1 MNYDLIDKL
10 KSLWSR
16 RLIKP
21 LQRNGVP
28 YSITELLQETG
39 PFALASGLLLLL
51 SFIAMLRSKKTHSGA
66 SRCFTIL
73 FGLGAILSAVVWGMF
88 WYSLSTKTWLVIGM
102 VALLALIFM
111 VISCKKKSDTDKSE
125 SITAASAAASSAAHA
140 VGDTLKATAAS
151 TAHAVGDT
159 LKATA
164 ASASTVAKSGISS
177 FKATMEQAIA
187 DSNAEVTGVMGY
199 ENDESD
205 AAAFVQDDEALAS
218 IKALFE
224 LKQQKIITEA
234 EFEAKKVELLNRI

>member
-88 WYSLSTKTWLVIGM
+88 WYSLSTKAWLVIGM

-151 TAHAVGDT
+151 
-159 LKATA
+159 ATA
-164 ASASTVAKSGISS
+164 VAKSGISS

-187 DSNAEVTGVMGY
+187 DSNVEIAGVMGY